1 MEDLTLAISFDVF
14 NYFIS
19 FRLFTHLGVNK
30 IQATHVLNKNKL
42 RKCTIIGDKHLQ
54 KKRGTWS
61 LWTSYIKQASSVGV
75 TLTVVGWNNSS
86 AICIASSE
94 SCEPKRFVRCRNKVE
109 IYIQEQQPNQL
120 HCYKQNMG
128 FVNRMDQHVTKYWYP
143 NEKIVVFP
151 ACLNGVCLL
160 FRVNGYCVVLT
171 KIKTMNLASSS
182 FSKTCCQ
189 CNFSEIFKGRQIV
202 LEPFRNSKYLIR
214 CLLWWHKTLPGAI
227 WTQAYSGPLQ
237 ISKRECFCVKS

>member
-1 MEDLTLAISFDVF
+1 MYLTISYLFVCLPTLELTKF
-14 NYFIS
+14 KQHMCSIKIS
-19 FRLFTHLGVNK
+19 YANALSLGTN
-30 IQATHVLNKNKL
+30 I
-42 RKCTIIGDKHLQ
+42 C
-54 KKRGTWS
+54 KKKGTWS

-189 CNFSEIFKGRQIV
+189 CNFSEIFKGR
-202 LEPFRNSKYLIR
+202 
-214 CLLWWHKTLPGAI
+214 
-227 WTQAYSGPLQ
+227 
-237 ISKRECFCVKS
+237 

>member
-1 MEDLTLAISFDVF
+1 MYYHWGQTSA
-14 NYFIS
+14 
-19 FRLFTHLGVNK
+19 
-30 IQATHVLNKNKL
+30 
-42 RKCTIIGDKHLQ
+42 
-54 KKRGTWS
+54 KKKGTWS

-182 FSKTCCQ
+182 FRRHVVNVIFLKYSKEGRLSSNHLGIRNIWSDVCYDGTKHYQ
-189 CNFSEIFKGRQIV
+189 VQSEHRRIQDLF
-202 LEPFRNSKYLIR
+202 KYLR
-214 CLLWWHKTLPGAI
+214 GSVSA
-227 WTQAYSGPLQ
+227 
-237 ISKRECFCVKS
+237 

>member
-1 MEDLTLAISFDVF
+1 MYLTISYLFVCLPTLELTKF
-14 NYFIS
+14 KQHMCSIKIS
-19 FRLFTHLGVNK
+19 YANALSLGTN
-30 IQATHVLNKNKL
+30 IW
-42 RKCTIIGDKHLQ
+42 
-54 KKRGTWS
+54 KKKGTWS
-61 LWTSYIKQASSVGV
+61 LWTSYIKQTSSVGV
-75 TLTVVGWNNSS
+75 TLTVVGWNNSN

-94 SCEPKRFVRCRNKVE
+94 SCEPKRFARCRNKVE

-171 KIKTMNLASSS
+171 KIKTMNL
-182 FSKTCCQ
+182 
-189 CNFSEIFKGRQIV
+189 
-202 LEPFRNSKYLIR
+202 
-214 CLLWWHKTLPGAI
+214 CL
-227 WTQAYSGPLQ
+227 
-237 ISKRECFCVKS
+237 F